1 VRSTLT
7 KTTIVSVPTRESAP
21 AETFDCRVTCIEK
34 VEFDAAGAEESA
46 KRVWIQSSISC
57 LGFVKQRCDAVKDVL
72 EGNGP

>member
-1 VRSTLT
+1 
-7 KTTIVSVPTRESAP
+7 
-21 AETFDCRVTCIEK
+21 